1 MSKTV
6 SAIEYLIGWRYIR
19 SKKRGYLVS
28 MVSLISILGI
38 AIGVAVIITVLSVM
52 NGFRE
57 EITARM
63 LDMLSHNM
71 VTASPSGVLRDWQ
84 PLQRALEER
93 DDVIAAAPVVETQ
106 GILVNGER
114 VSGAYLRGILPAADS
129 GAAAIEARVVTGSL
143 AQLQP
148 DAYRIVLGSSLANYL
163 RVGVGDRVTVM
174 TAKGMTT
181 PAGMIPRMR
190 RLHVSGIFESGLSEF
205 DRYIALMHLDDVG
218 KIARME
224 RGHISALHLQ
234 IDDILA
240 APRITRE
247 LRSRL
252 GPDYWVS
259 DWTKSHRNFFRALEM
274 EKLLLLIIMLLIV
287 VVAMFN
293 IVSMLMMV
301 VMEKRG
307 DIAILRTIGM
317 RSRQVMRIF
326 ITQGCL
332 IGILGNTLGVAG
344 GIALAG
350 NLEALIRALEDTFGF
365 RFLSP
370 DVYPITRVP
379 SQLLAEDVI
388 IVASLT
394 FILTVGATIYPAW
407 KAARIRP
414 AEVLKAN

>member
-1 MSKTV
+1 
-6 SAIEYLIGWRYIR
+6 
-19 SKKRGYLVS
+19 

-38 AIGVAVIITVLSVM
+38 TIGVSVIITVLSVM

-57 EITARM
+57 EVTTRM
-63 LDMLSHNM
+63 LDMLSHN
-71 VTASPSGVLRDWQ
+71 VITGNPSGTLQDWR
-84 PLQRALEER
+84 PLQSELEQR
-93 DDVIAAAPVVETQ
+93 NDIVAATPVVEIQ
-106 GILVNGER
+106 GILVNNER
-114 VSGAYLRGILPAADS
+114 VSGTYLRGILPTTKVGASAAEKRMAD
-129 GAAAIEARVVTGSL
+129 GSL
-143 AQLQP
+143 SQLEP
-148 DAYRIVLGSSLANYL
+148 GEYRIVLGSALADYL
-163 RVGVGDRVTVM
+163 RVRVSDRVTVM

-190 RLHVSGIFESGLSEF
+190 RLYVSGIFESGLSEF

-224 RGHISALHLQ
+224 EGHISGLHLQ
-234 IDDILA
+234 VNDLLT
-240 APRITRE
+240 APQMTRE
-247 LRSRL
+247 LQSRL

-287 VVAMFN
+287 VVAIFN
-293 IVSMLMMV
+293 IISMLMMV

-317 RSRQVMRIF
+317 RSRQVMKIF

-332 IGILGNTLGVAG
+332 IGILGNTFGIAG
-344 GIALAG
+344 GIALAT
-350 NLEALIRALEDTFGF
+350 NLEALVRMLEDTFNF

-379 SQLLAEDVI
+379 SQLLAEDI
-388 IVASLT
+388 IVVATLT